1 MPAKTQKSGKRGGK
15 RSTSWKPGQS
25 GNPKGSPKRGESW
38 AEIIKRYGEMT
49 PGEAAQESMELARK
63 LLSIGEGVTLKQAVV
78 LRVYAALL
86 FEPQASLLNAFLDR
100 AEGTV
105 TKHFEHSGPDGGPI
119 TIEQLSRLSESEL
132 NDLLSGLF
140 ARAST
145 SGERT
150 SGASAGGEGAADG
163 GA

>member
-1 MPAKTQKSGKRGGK
+1 MPAKTQKPGKRGGK

-86 FEPQASLLNAFLDR
+86 FEPQSSLLNAFLDR
-100 AEGTV
+100 AEGKV
-105 TKHFEHSGPDGGPI
+105 IQPVSGPDGKDI
-119 TIEQLSRLSESEL
+119 ILRVVYEEQDAEE
-132 NDLLSGLF
+132 GL
-140 ARAST
+140 
-145 SGERT
+145 
-150 SGASAGGEGAADG
+150 
-163 GA
+163 